1 MSDTIVGVSGLVKR
15 YGKKTAVDHVSFE
28 VSKGEVFGLLGPNGA
43 GKTTTLECIEGLR
56 VFDAGSICVA
66 GIDVRKDEQAVR
78 KLLGV
83 QLQMSSLPGNIR
95 AAEAM
100 AMVCAWHGLPV
111 RLDLLNRFGI
121 GEDPKKQYAQMSTGQ
136 KRRLQLALAVAVE
149 PAVVILD
156 EPTAGLD
163 VEGRVQLHSIIR
175 ELKEKGMTFIMATHD
190 MAEAET
196 MCDRLAII
204 IRGSMAAMGTP
215 AQVTAA
221 GRQETK
227 IRIQT
232 AKSTLTGGET
242 QFARYIGETEGYA
255 TWMTKQISG
264 AVSELLHAIEEN
276 GDSVTDMRVE
286 RPSLEERF
294 IEIVETEAK

>member
-1 MSDTIVGVSGLVKR
+1 MNDTIVNVSGLVKR
-15 YGKKTAVDHVSFE
+15 YGRNTAVDGVSFE
-28 VSKGEVFGLLGPNGA
+28 ARKGEVFGLLGPNGA
-43 GKTTTLECIEGLR
+43 GKTTTLECVEGLR
-56 VFDAGSICVA
+56 KYDAGNITIA

-100 AMVCAWHGLPV
+100 SLVCAWHRLPV
-111 RLDLLNRFGI
+111 RLDLLSRFGT
-121 GEDPKKQYAQMSTGQ
+121 EPKKQYGRMSAGQ
-136 KRRLQLALAVAVE
+136 KRRLQLALAVAAG
-149 PAVVILD
+149 PSVVILD

-163 VEGRVQLHSIIR
+163 VEGRVALHGIIR
-175 ELKEKGMTFIMATHD
+175 ELREKGMTFIMATHD

-204 IRGSMAAMGTP
+204 IKGRMAAAGTP
-215 AQVTAA
+215 AQVTAS

-232 AKSTLTGGET
+232 AKTSLTGGET
-242 QFARYIGETEGYA
+242 QFGRYMGEAEGYA
-255 TWMTKQISG
+255 VWMTRQVSG
-264 AVSELLHAIEEN
+264 AVADLLRSIEES
-276 GDSVTDMRVE
+276 GDSVIDMRVE

-294 IEIVETEAK
+294 MEIVESEAK